1 MSDEPTLIPGGE
13 RPSGRPRRWPMRLL
27 LVLLALAAAVPALRG
42 GCAGA
47 DGAGAGAAAVA
58 VMDRDGTRPPAERV
72 AGVGR

>member
-13 RPSGRPRRWPMRLL
+13 RPSGRPRRRPL

-47 DGAGAGAAAVA
+47 DGAGPGAAAVA